1 MQRQSQSQMQLWIG
15 GIKGSEEQMA
25 CLENAADVYSVF
37 KVKTDNRVFFIKCY
51 TCTDH
56 RHRFETISSGSQDT
70 YRDLERLHSQ

>member
-1 MQRQSQSQMQLWIG
+1 MQRQSQSQIQLWIG

-25 CLENAADVYSVF
+25 CLENATDVYSVF

-51 TCTDH
+51 TSTDH
-56 RHRFETISSGSQDT
+56 RLETIISGSQDT

>member
-37 KVKTDNRVFFIKCY
+37 KVKADNRVFFIKCY
-51 TCTDH
+51 TSTDH
-56 RHRFETISSGSQDT
+56 RQRFETIISGSQDT

>member
-37 KVKTDNRVFFIKCY
+37 KVKTDNRAFFIKCY
-51 TCTDH
+51 TSTDH
-56 RHRFETISSGSQDT
+56 RLETIISGSQDT
-70 YRDLERLHSQ
+70 YRDLKRLHSQ